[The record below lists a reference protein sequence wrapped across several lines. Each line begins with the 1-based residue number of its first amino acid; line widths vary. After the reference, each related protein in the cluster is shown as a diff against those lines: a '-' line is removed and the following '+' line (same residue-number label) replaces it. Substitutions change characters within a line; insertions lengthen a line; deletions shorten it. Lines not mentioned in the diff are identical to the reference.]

1 MDRFG
6 LFYSHFLTI
15 LSHYLLSS
23 LGSDENSATIF
34 ILFLPCLKCP
44 CPLATFRFFSSSLLF
59 CSLTLNV
66 AKCDFLFVLASW
78 FYRLLSIIQFGNFLS
93 NASCFNYFLP
103 GPLYQFLLDSCI
115 MWLDDVPQVTAAPF
129 IFFIYF
135 LSILTRVIFTD
146 LSTSSLIFL
155 FTFYFSLLVPTNRF

>member
-15 LSHYLLSS
+15 LSQCLLSS

-59 CSLTLNV
+59 CRLTLNV

-103 GPLYQFLLDSCI
+103 GLF
-115 MWLDDVPQVTAAPF
+115 
-129 IFFIYF
+129 F
-135 LSILTRVIFTD
+135 LSIPFGQLYYVAWWCSTGHCSSFHFFHIFSVYFDLDDFYWSICKFTD
-146 LSTSSLIFL
+146 IFVYIL
-155 FTFYFSLLVPTNRF
+155 F